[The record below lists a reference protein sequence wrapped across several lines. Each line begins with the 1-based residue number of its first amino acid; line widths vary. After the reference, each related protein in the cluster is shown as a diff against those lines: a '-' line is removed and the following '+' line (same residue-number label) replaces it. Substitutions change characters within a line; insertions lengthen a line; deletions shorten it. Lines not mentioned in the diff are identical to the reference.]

1 MTAFILRRLGVLGVI
16 LFGSSFILYNLAA
29 ISADPLADLRLSTD
43 PDRDAQILALTR
55 ELQLDV
61 PPPLRYFLWL
71 RGVFGIFV
79 GQADFGTGRD
89 GLQVIDSLALA
100 IPVTLRLVA
109 AATVFAAVLGI
120 MIGIVTALR
129 QYSRFDYSMT
139 FIAFLLFSLPIF
151 WVAVLLKEYLAI
163 SFNDFLREPQIPI
176 TWIIGI
182 GLVSGLFWASIIGR
196 TRQAYWSV
204 YGIAFVITS
213 GLVAILGVSGWLLNP
228 SLGPILVV
236 ALSIGIA
243 FAVTQLSVGLSN
255 QAALRSSITIASL
268 SLVAYY
274 PANWVFDNKPGSLG
288 IFLMICALITTSV
301 FIGLAFSKID
311 RAPIVRT
318 TIITGVL
325 SASLVLVDKF
335 MQTWKPYME
344 TDAINYRPVPTVGER
359 NDLLDTSDYWISGL
373 DVLAHLFLPTLALT
387 LIGFAG
393 YIRFARGTLLEV
405 LNQDYIRTARAK
417 GLTER
422 TVIMRHAFRNTM
434 IPMATILVA
443 DFAGVIGGA
452 FITESVFAWSGMG
465 TLALQGIRTQDL
477 NLLMG
482 VFFVTATMAVLANFV
497 ADLLY
502 SALDPRIR
510 VGSGE

>member
-1 MTAFILRRLGVLGVI
+1 MLAFILRRLGVLGVI

-29 ISADPLADLRLSTD
+29 ISADPLQDLKLSTD
-43 PDRDAQILALTR
+43 PDRDAKILALTR

-79 GQADFGTGRD
+79 GKPDFGTGRD
-89 GLQVIDSLALA
+89 GLAVIDSLALA

-109 AATVFAAVLGI
+109 AATLLAAVLGI

-163 SFNDFLREPQIPI
+163 SFNNFLRAPTIPI
-176 TWIIGI
+176 DFIIGF
-182 GLVSGLFWASIIGR
+182 GLVSGLFWASVVGR
-196 TRQAYWSV
+196 SRKTFWITYAV
-204 YGIAFVITS
+204 AFAVS
-213 GLVAILGVSGWLLNP
+213 SSLVAIFGVTGWLLNP
-228 SLGPILVV
+228 SLGPVLILV
-236 ALSIGIA
+236 LSIGIA
-243 FAVTQLSVGLSN
+243 FGVTQISVGLGN
-255 QAALRSSITIASL
+255 RAALRASL
-268 SLVAYY
+268 TMAGLSVVAFY
-274 PANWVFDNKPGSLG
+274 PVNWVFDNYPGGLN
-288 IFLMICALITTSV
+288 IFLMACVLITTAV
-301 FIGLAFSKID
+301 FVGLGFSKVD

-318 TIITGVL
+318 TIITAVL
-325 SASLVLVDKF
+325 SAVLVLVDKF

-359 NDLLDTSDYWISGL
+359 NDLLDTPDFWISSL
-373 DVLAHLFLPTLALT
+373 DLLTHLFLPTLALT

-417 GLTER
+417 GLSER

-465 TLALQGIRTQDL
+465 TLALQGIRSQDL

-482 VFFVTATMAVLANFV
+482 TFFVTATMAVLANFV

-510 VGSGE
+510 VGSGA